1 MANDKTKELGMT
13 PYESPKITTLGSL
26 EDLTAQALDKV
37 GSSADFLTPALP
49 SLDGKVQ
56 PDI

>member
-1 MANDKTKELGMT
+1 MANDQTKELDLT

-26 EDLTAQALDKV
+26 EDLTAQVLDKV
-37 GSSADFLTPALP
+37 GSSADFLTPQLP
-49 SLDGKVQ
+49 ALDGKVQ